1 MQKLLFLVLLLGVF
15 GASAQK
21 KNNKNKP
28 KGSLEDESDT
38 YNVDVLKV
46 NLSVTF
52 IDAENQEPVNT
63 SLQLKNMTDAGS
75 NAINQEATKANLELR
90 KKQIYN
96 LQLSAKGFQDTT
108 AVLDLNKDI
117 ETAQTF
123 KLKPKRAD
131 FEINISDMET
141 GDNLPFGVTLT
152 NKNRNEVITLDPSD
166 GNNGKYKVRLRE
178 DDEYELEVKNPKEYL
193 FYSNT
198 VSTKNAKSLEIKM
211 HNLVV
216 GAKIPLYNIT
226 FATARWDLND
236 NSRRELDR
244 ITKLLNDYPNI
255 KVEIAGHTDSKGSPK
270 KNLQLSQK
278 RAKSVHQYLIAK
290 KIPEKR
296 FVAKGYGQEQPI
308 ADNNSEEGRA
318 KNRRFE
324 LIVLEL

>member
-1 MQKLLFLVLLLGVF
+1 MQKLLLLVLLMGVF
-15 GASAQK
+15 TVSAQK
-21 KNNKNKP
+21 RNNKNKP
-28 KGSLEDESDT
+28 KGSLVDESET

-46 NLSVTF
+46 NLSLSFV
-52 IDAENQEPVNT
+52 DADNQDPVNT
-63 SLQLKNMTDAGS
+63 TVQLKNVSEAGNTLS
-75 NAINQEATKANLELR
+75 QEATKINLELR

-96 LQLSAKGFQDTT
+96 LQLSAKSFQDTMI
-108 AVLDLNKDI
+108 VYDLNQDI
-117 ETAQTF
+117 APTQTIL
-123 KLKPKRAD
+123 LKPKRGD

-141 GDNLPFGVTLT
+141 GDNLAFGVTLT
-152 NKNRNEVITLDPSD
+152 NKNRNEVITLEPSD

-193 FYSNT
+193 FYSST
-198 VSTKNAKSLEIKM
+198 VSTKNGKGLEIKM

-244 ITKLLNDYPNI
+244 ITKLLNDYPTLKI
-255 KVEIAGHTDSKGSPK
+255 EIAGHTDSKGSAK
-270 KNLQLSQK
+270 ANLNLSEK
-278 RAKSVHQYLIAK
+278 RAKSVSKYLLTK
-290 KIPEKR
+290 KIPNKR
-296 FVAKGYGQEQPI
+296 FVAKGYGQEKPI
-308 ADNNSEEGRA
+308 ADNDTEEGRA